1 VDYAALRNEITTDP
15 LGLGYAGKGDDQ
27 VAGLLDAPNSA
38 YVAVTPQVPLNLVLK
53 WAAGGPH
60 QKLQDYAGGTANH
73 PVLRSMCLTA
83 LQILGGAAGYF
94 DLSDLGLNNESTT
107 APGMLQILAGQN
119 TFGTLPTPAAPTV
132 TPTGTAGT
140 KTYYY
145 QVVAR
150 NANGRTAG
158 YAGTPPGAGV
168 GSTTTGNTTLTAANY
183 NAMSWAAVAGAVSY
197 DVLKW
202 SGTAWVLLGNVTGT
216 SLNDTGQATSAYA
229 VPTANTAVTAVS
241 VLSQADKTNL
251 QALQNVSPASR
262 AEVLFGVGTVI
273 AARDVAVALGRA
285 S

>member
-1 VDYAALRNEITTDP
+1 VDYAALRNEIGTDP

-27 VAGLLDAPNSA
+27 VAGLLNAPNPA
-38 YVAVTPQVPLNLVLK
+38 YTAVTPQVPLNLVLK
-53 WAAGGPH
+53 WAASGPH
-60 QKLQDYAGGTANH
+60 QKLQDYANGAANH

-119 TFGTLPTPAAPTV
+119 TFGTMPTPAAPTV
-132 TPTGTAGT
+132 TPAGTAGT

-158 YAGTPPGAGV
+158 YAGTPPGSGV
-168 GSTTTGNTTLTAANY
+168 GSTATGNATLTTTNY
-183 NAMSWAAVAGAVSY
+183 NAVSWAAVAGAASY

-202 SGTAWVLLGNVTGT
+202 SGTAWVLLANVAGT
-216 SLNDTGQATSAYA
+216 SLNDTGQATSAYT
-229 VPTANTAVTAVS
+229 VPTANTATTAIS
-241 VLSQADKTNL
+241 VISQADKTNL
-251 QALQNVSPASR
+251 QAMQNVSPASR
-262 AEVLFGVGTVI
+262 AEVLFGVGAVV
-273 AARDVAVALGRA
+273 AAHDVAVALGRA